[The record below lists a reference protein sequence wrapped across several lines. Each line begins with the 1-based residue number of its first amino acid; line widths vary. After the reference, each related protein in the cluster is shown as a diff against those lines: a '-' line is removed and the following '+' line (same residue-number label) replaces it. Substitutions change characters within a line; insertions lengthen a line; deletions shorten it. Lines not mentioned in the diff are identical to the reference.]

1 MEELVGLYELLVI
14 IIGTVLVIGLFRITK
29 NLYWKIDRMVEL
41 LENIDRKMGIET
53 DRPEEEIMT
62 V

>member
-1 MEELVGLYELLVI
+1 MVDLYELLMI

>member
-1 MEELVGLYELLVI
+1 MELGFYELLVI

-29 NLYWKIDRMVEL
+29 KLYWKIDRMVEL
-41 LENIDRKMGIET
+41 LESIDNKMGMET
-53 DRPEEEIMT
+53 DRPEEQIMT

>member
-1 MEELVGLYELLVI
+1 MELGFYELLVI

-41 LENIDRKMGIET
+41 LESIDSKMGIET

>member
-1 MEELVGLYELLVI
+1 MELGFYELLVI
-14 IIGTVLVIGLFRITK
+14 IIGTVLVIGLFRMTK

-41 LENIDRKMGIET
+41 LESIDSKMGIET

>member
-1 MEELVGLYELLVI
+1 MELGFYELLVI

-41 LENIDRKMGIET
+41 LERINSKMGIET

>member
-1 MEELVGLYELLVI
+1 MELGFYELLVI

-41 LENIDRKMGIET
+41 LENNDSKMGIET

>member
-1 MEELVGLYELLVI
+1 MVDLYELLVI

-41 LENIDRKMGIET
+41 LESIDSKMGIET

>member
-1 MEELVGLYELLVI
+1 MELGFYELLVI
-14 IIGTVLVIGLFRITK
+14 IIGSVLVIGLFRITK

-41 LENIDRKMGIET
+41 LERINSKMGIET